1 MGQLFLQKGEW
12 NGRQLL
18 PAEWI
23 AEASKAQV
31 ESLPAGVRRENLKV
45 KPRDSDWLQG
55 YGYQMW
61 RCRHN
66 AYRADGAAGQY
77 IIVMPDQNAVVAIT
91 ANLGDMQAEINLVW
105 KYLLPALK

>member
-1 MGQLFLQKGEW
+1 
-12 NGRQLL
+12 
-18 PAEWI
+18 
-23 AEASKAQV
+23 
-31 ESLPAGVRRENLKV
+31 
-45 KPRDSDWLQG
+45 
-55 YGYQMW
+55 MW

-77 IIVMPDQNAVVAIT
+77 IIVMPDQNSVVAIT